1 MRKSGR
7 LCAVLLALCLV
18 LCGCAAG
25 VRPEAAASAAEAV
38 GAAAEPAPTPPPA
51 PEAAVGAVPKTTP
64 VPSPAPTP
72 PPAPEELLL
81 QGMTTEEKVGQMFF
95 VRCPETDGAEMVA
108 RYQPGGI
115 LLFGRDF
122 DGLSRGQVTGAIEAY
137 QSAAKIKLLVGAD
150 EEGGEVVRISDNPQL
165 SDEPYWSMRDLYNA
179 GGTEL
184 LCAAEA
190 EKCRLLL
197 GLGINVNFAPVCDIS
212 DDPASFMYAR
222 SLGLSPADTAAAVGA
237 VVGTYEAENVGT
249 VLKHF
254 PGYGN
259 AADSHAGVV
268 YDNRGLAAFEGGA
281 FLPFE
286 AGIDAGADCVLVTHN
301 IVPCVDGEAPA
312 SLSAAWHAV
321 LRDTLGFSGVII
333 TDDLSM
339 GGVTDYADG
348 ESAAVV
354 AVLAGNDMLCC
365 TDFETQIPAVVRAVE
380 DGTISE
386 ARIDESVLRILRWK
400 FERGIIAVQTE

>member
-1 MRKSGR
+1 M
-7 LCAVLLALCLV
+7 LLALCLV

-197 GLGINVNFAPVCDIS
+197 SLGVNVNFAPVCDIS

-268 YDNRGLAAFEGGA
+268 YDNRL
-281 FLPFE
+281 
-286 AGIDAGADCVLVTHN
+286 
-301 IVPCVDGEAPA
+301 
-312 SLSAAWHAV
+312 SLIH
-321 LRDTLGFSGVII
+321 
-333 TDDLSM
+333 
-339 GGVTDYADG
+339 
-348 ESAAVV
+348 
-354 AVLAGNDMLCC
+354 
-365 TDFETQIPAVVRAVE
+365 
-380 DGTISE
+380 ISE
-386 ARIDESVLRILRWK
+386 PTRP
-400 FERGIIAVQTE
+400 

>member
-7 LCAVLLALCLV
+7 FGAALLALCLV
-18 LCGCAAG
+18 LCGCTAG
-25 VRPEAAASAAEAV
+25 AQREASAAAANVIGGAVQPASTPAPVRQAEV
-38 GAAAEPAPTPPPA
+38 GAVPKTTPEPSPTPTPPPA
-51 PEAAVGAVPKTTP
+51 PEA
-64 VPSPAPTP
+64 
-72 PPAPEELLL
+72 LLL

-95 VRCPETDGAEMVA
+95 VRCPETDGAAMVA

-122 DGLSRGQVTGAIEAY
+122 DGLSREQVTGAIESY
-137 QSAAKIKLLVGAD
+137 QNEAKIKLLVGAD
-150 EEGGEVVRISDNPQL
+150 EEGGDVVRISDNPQL
-165 SDEPYWSMRDLYNA
+165 AQEPYWSIRNLYAA

-184 LCAAEA
+184 LC
-190 EKCRLLL
+190 
-197 GLGINVNFAPVCDIS
+197 
-212 DDPASFMYAR
+212 
-222 SLGLSPADTAAAVGA
+222 
-237 VVGTYEAENVGT
+237 
-249 VLKHF
+249 
-254 PGYGN
+254 
-259 AADSHAGVV
+259 
-268 YDNRGLAAFEGGA
+268 
-281 FLPFE
+281 
-286 AGIDAGADCVLVTHN
+286 VLVMHN

-339 GGVTDYADG
+339 GGVTDYTDG
-348 ESAAVV
+348 ESAAVA

-400 FERGIIAVQTE
+400 LERGLISAPAE